1 MRIPQDPDEAELM
14 SARDV
19 ESLLGIDKS
28 TVYRMA
34 YDGRLPAIKVGR
46 QWRFLA
52 EPIRGMLDA
61 AGSDAERAVRDAR
74 PAPPTTISVGD
85 ASRVQPVIEVAAD
98 LLGVMMVV
106 TDMDGNPASEIANP
120 CPWFVERQQD
130 PAILDACVKDWHAF
144 ADEREFAPAFRV
156 GPHGFECARALLR
169 DGNQLVGMVLA
180 GGIAPGDA
188 APGVEPDASD
198 GLYHKTAEERAKLLA
213 ALPRIA
219 GSLSHVDS

>member
-1 MRIPQDPDEAELM
+1 MRIPQEQGAAELM

-19 ESLLGIDKS
+19 EALLGIDKS

-34 YDGRLPAIKVGR
+34 YDGRLPAVRVGS

-52 EPIRGMLDA
+52 EPIRGMLDG
-61 AGSDAERAVRDAR
+61 AGAERAVAVRSPRSRSSHTLSTTDAPR
-74 PAPPTTISVGD
+74 LE
-85 ASRVQPVIEVAAD
+85 PVIEVAAD

-106 TDMDGNPASEIANP
+106 TDMEGNPATKVANP
-120 CPWFVERQQD
+120 CPWFIDRQED

-156 GPHGFECARALLR
+156 GPHGFECARALVR

-180 GGIAPGDA
+180 GGIAPGDL
-188 APGVEPDASD
+188 APGGARNGPD
-198 GLYHKTAEERAKLLA
+198 GLYHQTAEERASLLA

-219 GSLSHVDS
+219 ASLSRVEN

>member
-1 MRIPQDPDEAELM
+1 MRIPQEPGGAELM

-34 YDGRLPAIKVGR
+34 YDGRLPAVKVGR

-52 EPIRGMLDA
+52 EPIRGMLDGAGFELAPA
-61 AGSDAERAVRDAR
+61 ARSLRAPSFPTLSVADAPRL
-74 PAPPTTISVGD
+74 
-85 ASRVQPVIEVAAD
+85 QPVIEVAAD

-106 TDMDGNPASEIANP
+106 TDMEGIPATKVANP
-120 CPWFVERQQD
+120 CPWFVDRQED

-156 GPHGFECARALLR
+156 GPHGFECARALVR
-169 DGNQLVGMVLA
+169 EGNQLVGMVLA
-180 GGIAPGDA
+180 GGIAPGDLA
-188 APGVEPDASD
+188 SGAPRDGAD
-198 GLYHKTAEERAKLLA
+198 GLYHRTAEERTALLA

-219 GSLSHVDS
+219 ASLSIFEK

>member
-1 MRIPQDPDEAELM
+1 MRNPQQPAAAELM

-19 ESLLGIDKS
+19 EALLGIDKS

-34 YDGRLPAIKVGR
+34 YDGRLPAVRVGS

-52 EPIRGMLDA
+52 EPIRGMLDGA
-61 AGSDAERAVRDAR
+61 ALTPAAR
-74 PAPPTTISVGD
+74 SPQAPPAFHTLSATD
-85 ASRVQPVIEVAAD
+85 ASRLQPVIEVAAD

-106 TDMDGNPASEIANP
+106 TDMEGNPATKVANP
-120 CPWFVERQQD
+120 CPWFVERQED
-130 PAILDACVKDWHAF
+130 AAILDACVRDWHAF

-156 GPHGFECARALLR
+156 GPHGFECARALVR

-188 APGVEPDASD
+188 APGEPREGAD
-198 GLYHKTAEERAKLLA
+198 GLYHQTAEERASLLA

-219 GSLSHVDS
+219 ASLSKV